1 MSVERPSRPPSVSVV
16 IPAYDSHG
24 TVGRCLDALSSQTW
38 RDFEV
43 IVVDSSQDDR
53 TADLLETEYRWV
65 RYVHSARRLLPH
77 AARNRGVAL
86 ATGRLIVFLDPDV
99 YARPTCLER
108 LVAAH
113 VASGGV
119 IVGSL
124 ACHGRRWLDVGI
136 HLCKFGAWLPGGRPR
151 ATHMAPT
158 ANMLV
163 SRDAFGAA
171 GGIPDADMLGD
182 IDFSRRLLALGHRL
196 HFQPD
201 AVVAHHHEQDVRQ
214 FVRERYT
221 RGQTYGDLR
230 LAWYDGRPITLGL
243 LVATT
248 IVPVRLPRVMVLGA
262 WQALRAGLLGSY
274 VATFPLVLVG
284 HLAAI
289 AGEAVAYGRFCLH
302 HPIAHP
308 ARR

>member
-1 MSVERPSRPPSVSVV
+1 MSAERSSRPPAVSVV
-16 IPAYDSHG
+16 IPAYHSHG
-24 TVGRCLDALSSQTW
+24 TIGRCLDALSMQTW

-43 IVVDSSQDDR
+43 IVVDSTPDDR
-53 TADLLETEYRWV
+53 TADIVETRYRWV
-65 RYVHSARRLLPH
+65 RYVHSARQLLPH

-86 ATGRLIVFLDPDV
+86 ANGRLIVFLDPDV
-99 YARPTCLER
+99 YASPACLER

-113 VASGGV
+113 AASGGV
-119 IVGSL
+119 IVGAL
-124 ACHGRRWLDVGI
+124 ACHERRWRDMGI

-163 SRDAFGAA
+163 SQDAFAAA
-171 GGIPDADMLGD
+171 GGIPDTDMLGD

-196 HFQPD
+196 EFQPD
-201 AVVAHHHEQDVRQ
+201 AVVAHHHQQDVRQ
-214 FVRERYT
+214 FVHERYT

-248 IVPVRLPRVMVLGA
+248 MVPVRLPRIMGLGA
-262 WQALRAGLLGSY
+262 WQAFRAGLLGSY
-274 VATFPLVLVG
+274 LVTFPLVLIG

-289 AGEAVAYGRFCLH
+289 AGEAVAYGRFCLR

-308 ARR
+308 AER